1 MHEENTVFFMSCR
14 ELLALMKDGLSNDQ
28 VVALRDADFT
38 AVSAGRVLRKML
50 KARLQP

>member
-38 AVSAGRVLRKML
+38 EVSARRVLRNILRAK
-50 KARLQP
+50 RL